1 MGRSVCGN
9 RRRSGFQTRLHTNR
23 PTRPRFGRYHFG
35 LDTWERGGVRGG
47 DMFRTEKPWLA
58 VYEGGNVDPETEI
71 YEGSMYELFRHAAEE
86 HRGKTALSFYGTT
99 FEFGRLQ
106 ALVEKMAA
114 SLAASGVKKG
124 DRVALMLPN
133 CPHYVVSF
141 FATVRLGAIVT
152 QINPM
157 YVEREIGHILND
169 SGAETIV
176 AHADVYV
183 RVKAVLPDTNLKT
196 VVVVD
201 FGSEELGAGHRSFA
215 DFLATDVEPAPEVD
229 IDPAE
234 DVAALQYTG
243 GTTGKSRGAM
253 LTHRNLVA
261 NVQQTIDVFVRD
273 PAQFT
278 GRKCVGALP
287 FFHIYGLTCVM
298 LFGIKLGVEQVLL
311 SRFEVRE
318 ALTVFENDRPTM
330 FSGVPTMYMAL
341 LASGA
346 DLRKHRLHNVQIF
359 NSGGS
364 ALPVNLKRSFEE
376 KVGKPLFE
384 GYGLSEPSPVTH
396 NNPPFLGQGREG
408 SIGIPIPS
416 TDARVVDVETGE
428 TEMPIGDSGELI
440 IKGPQVMKGYLDM
453 PKETATALRNGWL
466 HTGDVAKMDEDGY
479 FYIVD
484 RKKDMILTSGYNVY
498 PREVEE
504 VLFEHPDV
512 AEAVAIGIPD
522 EYRGES
528 VKAFVVKRSG
538 ATTTEDEMLA
548 FCKERLAA
556 YKVPK
561 AVEFR
566 EDLPKSTVGK
576 LLRRVLVEE
585 ELAKAAAASQGG

>member
-1 MGRSVCGN
+1 MFRKE
-9 RRRSGFQTRLHTNR
+9 R
-23 PTRPRFGRYHFG
+23 PWLKVY
-35 LDTWERGGVRGG
+35 ERGKV
-47 DMFRTEKPWLA
+47 E
-58 VYEGGNVDPETEI
+58 PETRI
-71 YEGSMYELFRHAAEE
+71 FEGSLSELFSGAVEE
-86 HRGKTALSFYGTT
+86 HRGKTALSFHHTT
-99 FEFGRLQ
+99 IQFERLQ
-106 ALVEKMAA
+106 TLVEKMAA
-114 SLAASGVKKG
+114 SLSASGVEKG

-133 CPHYVVSF
+133 CPQYVISF
-141 FATVRLGAIVT
+141 FATVGLGAIVT

-157 YVEREIGHILND
+157 YVEREIEHILND
-169 SGAETIV
+169 SGTETIV
-176 AHADVYV
+176 VYADAYE

-201 FGSEELGAGHRSFA
+201 FMGEQEGLTAGHRSFG
-215 DFLATDVEPAPEVD
+215 DFLSTDAEPAPEVE

-243 GTTGKSRGAM
+243 GTTGVSKGAM
-253 LTHRNLVA
+253 LTHRNLIA

-298 LFGIKLGVEQVLL
+298 LFSIRLGIEQVLL
-311 SRFEVRE
+311 PSFQVQE
-318 ALTVFENDRPTM
+318 ALAVFENDRPTM

-341 LASGA
+341 VASGA
-346 DLRKHRLHNVQIF
+346 DLRKHHLHDVQIF

-376 KVGKPLFE
+376 KVGRTLFE
-384 GYGLSEPSPVTH
+384 GYGLSEASPVTH

-416 TDARVVDVETGE
+416 TEARVVDVETGE
-428 TEMPIGDSGELI
+428 TEMPIGESGELI
-440 IKGPQVMKGYLDM
+440 VKGPQVMKGYLNLPDVTA
-453 PKETATALRNGWL
+453 ETLKDGWL
-466 HTGDVAKMDEDGY
+466 YTGDVAKMDQSGY

-484 RKKDMILTSGYNVY
+484 RKKDMIVASGFNVY
-498 PREVEE
+498 PREIEE

-512 AEAVAIGIPD
+512 VEAVAIGVAD

-538 ATTTEDEMLA
+538 AQATEEEVLA
-548 FCKERLAA
+548 FCKERLTA
-556 YKVPK
+556 YKTPK

-566 EDLPKSTVGK
+566 EELPKSAVGK
-576 LLRRVLVEE
+576 LLRRVLVDEE
-585 ELAKAAAASQGG
+585 RAKTQATSPS

>member
-1 MGRSVCGN
+1 
-9 RRRSGFQTRLHTNR
+9 
-23 PTRPRFGRYHFG
+23 
-35 LDTWERGGVRGG
+35 
-47 DMFRTEKPWLA
+47 MFRTERPWLE
-58 VYEGGNVDPETEI
+58 VYEKGRVEPETRI
-71 YEGSMYELFRHAAEE
+71 FEGSLYELFSRAVEE

-133 CPHYVVSF
+133 CPQYVVSF

-169 SGAETIV
+169 SGAEIIV

-243 GTTGKSRGAM
+243 GTTGKSKGAM

-311 SRFEVRE
+311 SRFEVQE
-318 ALTVFENDRPTM
+318 ALAVFENDRPTM

-346 DLRKHRLHNVQIF
+346 DLRKHHLHDVQIF

-384 GYGLSEPSPVTH
+384 GYGLSEASPVTH

-416 TDARVVDVETGE
+416 TEARVVDVETGE

-453 PKETATALRNGWL
+453 PKETAETLKDGWL
-466 HTGDVAKMDEDGY
+466 YTGDVAKMDESGY

-484 RKKDMILTSGYNVY
+484 RKKDMILASGYNVY
-498 PREVEE
+498 PREIEE
-504 VLFEHPDV
+504 VLFEHPGV
-512 AEAVAIGIPD
+512 AEAVAIGVPD
-522 EYRGES
+522 EYRGEA
-528 VKAFVVKRSG
+528 VKAFVVKRPG
-538 ATTTEDEMLA
+538 AQATEEEVLA

-556 YKVPK
+556 YKAPK

-566 EDLPKSTVGK
+566 EELPKSAVGK
-576 LLRRVLVEE
+576 LLRRVLVDEE
-585 ELAKAAAASQGG
+585 RAKTESTSLS

>member
-1 MGRSVCGN
+1 
-9 RRRSGFQTRLHTNR
+9 
-23 PTRPRFGRYHFG
+23 
-35 LDTWERGGVRGG
+35 
-47 DMFRTEKPWLA
+47 MFRTEKPWLE
-58 VYEGGNVDPETEI
+58 VYERGNVEPESRI
-71 YEGSMYELFRHAAEE
+71 FEGSLYELFRQAAEE
-86 HRGKTALSFYGTT
+86 HRGRNALSFYGTT

-114 SLAASGVKKG
+114 TLAASGVSKG

-133 CPHYVVSF
+133 CPQYVISF

-157 YVEREIGHILND
+157 YVEREIEHILND

-176 AHADVYV
+176 AYAAVYE
-183 RVKAVLPDTNLKT
+183 RVKTVLPDSNLKT
-196 VVVVD
+196 VIVVD
-201 FGSEELGAGHRSFA
+201 FGDEPEGLDPGHHTFGNFLSA
-215 DFLATDVEPAPEVD
+215 DADPAPDVE

-243 GTTGKSRGAM
+243 GTTGVSKGAM

-261 NVQQTIDVFVRD
+261 NVQQAIDVFVRNPD
-273 PAQFT
+273 QFT
-278 GRKCVGALP
+278 GRRCVGALP

-298 LFGIKLGVEQVLL
+298 LFGIRLGTEQILL
-311 SRFEVRE
+311 PRFEVAE
-318 ALTVFENDRPTM
+318 ALAVFENARPTM

-341 LASGA
+341 LASGE
-346 DLRKHRLHNVQIF
+346 DLRKHHLHDVMIF

-376 KVGKPLFE
+376 RVGKPLFE
-384 GYGLSEPSPVTH
+384 GYGLSEASPVTH
-396 NNPPFLGQGREG
+396 NNPPFLGEGREG

-416 TDARVVDVETGE
+416 TDARIVDVETGE
-428 TEMPIGDSGELI
+428 TEMPVGESGELI
-440 IKGPQVMKGYLDM
+440 IKGPQVMKGYLNM
-453 PKETATALRNGWL
+453 PEETARTLKDGWL

-479 FYIVD
+479 FFIVD
-484 RKKDMILTSGYNVY
+484 RKKDMIVASGYNVY

-512 AEAVAIGIPD
+512 AEAVAIGVPD
-522 EYRGES
+522 DYRGET

-538 ATTTEDEMLA
+538 ATTTEEEILV
-548 FCKERLAA
+548 FCKERLAP
-556 YKVPK
+556 YKAPK

-566 EDLPKSTVGK
+566 DDLPKSAVGK
-576 LLRRVLVEE
+576 LLRRVLVDEE
-585 ELAKAAAASQGG
+585 RARTGARS

>member
-1 MGRSVCGN
+1 
-9 RRRSGFQTRLHTNR
+9 
-23 PTRPRFGRYHFG
+23 
-35 LDTWERGGVRGG
+35 
-47 DMFRTEKPWLA
+47 MFRTERPWLE
-58 VYEGGNVDPETEI
+58 VYEKGSVEPETRI
-71 YEGSMYELFRHAAEE
+71 FDGSLYELFSRAVEE
-86 HRGKTALSFYGTT
+86 HRGKTALGFHGTT

-106 ALVEKMAA
+106 DLVEKMAA

-133 CPHYVVSF
+133 CPQYVVSF

-176 AHADVYV
+176 VYADVYE

-201 FGSEELGAGHRSFA
+201 FGSEPEGSDAGHRSFD
-215 DFLATDVEPAPEVD
+215 DFLSTDADPAPEVE

-243 GTTGKSRGAM
+243 GTTGVSKGAM

-298 LFGIKLGVEQVLL
+298 LFGIKLGIEQVLL
-311 SRFEVRE
+311 PRFEVQE
-318 ALTVFENDRPTM
+318 ALAVFENHRPMM

-346 DLRKHRLHNVQIF
+346 DLRKHHLHDVQIF

-384 GYGLSEPSPVTH
+384 GYGLSEASPVTH
-396 NNPPFLGQGREG
+396 NNPPFLGRGREG

-416 TDARVVDVETGE
+416 TEARIVDVETGE
-428 TEMPIGDSGELI
+428 TEMPIGESGELI
-440 IKGPQVMKGYLDM
+440 IKGPQVMKGYFNM
-453 PKETATALRNGWL
+453 PQETAETLKDGWL
-466 HTGDVAKMDEDGY
+466 YTGDVASMDESGY

-484 RKKDMILTSGYNVY
+484 RKKDMIVASGYNVY
-498 PREVEE
+498 PREIEE
-504 VLFEHPDV
+504 VLFQHPDA
-512 AEAVAIGIPD
+512 AEAVAIGVSD
-522 EYRGES
+522 GYRGEA

-538 ATTTEDEMLA
+538 AQATEEDVLA

-556 YKVPK
+556 YKTPK

-566 EDLPKSTVGK
+566 EELPKSAVGK
-576 LLRRVLVEE
+576 LLRRVLVDEE
-585 ELAKAAAASQGG
+585 QAKATSQS

>member
-1 MGRSVCGN
+1 
-9 RRRSGFQTRLHTNR
+9 
-23 PTRPRFGRYHFG
+23 
-35 LDTWERGGVRGG
+35 
-47 DMFRTEKPWLA
+47 MFRKERPWLG
-58 VYEGGNVDPETEI
+58 VYEKGRVEPETQI
-71 YEGSMYELFRHAAEE
+71 FEGSLYELFSGAVEE
-86 HRGKTALSFYGTT
+86 HHGKTALSFYDTT

-114 SLAASGVKKG
+114 SLAASGVEKG

-133 CPHYVVSF
+133 CPQYVVSF

-157 YVEREIGHILND
+157 YVEREIEHILND
-169 SGAETIV
+169 SGAQTIV
-176 AHADVYV
+176 VYADVYE
-183 RVKAVLPDTNLKT
+183 RVKALLPDTNLKT
-196 VVVVD
+196 IVVVD
-201 FGSEELGAGHRSFA
+201 FVGEQEGLNAGHRYFG
-215 DFLATDVEPAPEVD
+215 DFLATDDEPATEVD

-243 GTTGKSRGAM
+243 GTTGVSKGAM

-298 LFGIKLGVEQVLL
+298 LFGIRLGIEQVLL
-311 SRFEVRE
+311 PRFEVQE
-318 ALTVFENDRPTM
+318 ALAVFEKDRPTM
-330 FSGVPTMYMAL
+330 FAGVPTMYMAL
-341 LASGA
+341 LASGT
-346 DLRKHRLHNVQIF
+346 DLRKHHLHDVQIF

-376 KVGKPLFE
+376 KVGRTLFE
-384 GYGLSEPSPVTH
+384 GYGLSEASPVTH

-416 TDARVVDVETGE
+416 TEARVVDVETGE
-428 TEMPIGDSGELI
+428 TEMPIGESGELI
-440 IKGPQVMKGYLDM
+440 IKGPQVMKGYLNM
-453 PKETATALRNGWL
+453 PDETAETLKSGWL
-466 HTGDVAKMDEDGY
+466 YTGDVAKMDESGY

-484 RKKDMILTSGYNVY
+484 RKKDMIVASGYNVY
-498 PREVEE
+498 PREIEE

-512 AEAVAIGIPD
+512 AEAVAIGVAD

-538 ATTTEDEMLA
+538 ASTTEEEVLA

-556 YKVPK
+556 YKTPK

-566 EDLPKSTVGK
+566 EELPKSAVGK
-576 LLRRVLVEE
+576 LLRRVLVDEE
-585 ELAKAAAASQGG
+585 RAKTEATPRS

>member
-1 MGRSVCGN
+1 
-9 RRRSGFQTRLHTNR
+9 
-23 PTRPRFGRYHFG
+23 
-35 LDTWERGGVRGG
+35 
-47 DMFRTEKPWLA
+47 MFRTEKPWLE
-58 VYEGGNVDPETEI
+58 VYERGNVEPESRI
-71 YEGSMYELFRHAAEE
+71 FEGSLYELFRQAAEE
-86 HRGKTALSFYGTT
+86 HRGRNALSFYGTT

-114 SLAASGVKKG
+114 SLAASGVSKG

-133 CPHYVVSF
+133 CPQYVISF

-157 YVEREIGHILND
+157 YVEREIEHILND

-176 AHADVYV
+176 AYAAVYE
-183 RVKAVLPDTNLKT
+183 RVKTVLPDSNLKT
-196 VVVVD
+196 VIVVD
-201 FGSEELGAGHRSFA
+201 FGDEPEGLDPGHHTFGNFLSA
-215 DFLATDVEPAPEVD
+215 DADPAPDVE

-243 GTTGKSRGAM
+243 GTTGVSKGAM

-261 NVQQTIDVFVRD
+261 NVQQAIDVFVRNPD
-273 PAQFT
+273 QFT
-278 GRKCVGALP
+278 GRRCVGALP

-298 LFGIKLGVEQVLL
+298 LFGIRLGTEQILL
-311 SRFEVRE
+311 PRFEVAE
-318 ALTVFENDRPTM
+318 ALAVFENARPTM

-341 LASGA
+341 LASGE
-346 DLRKHRLHNVQIF
+346 DLRKHHLHDVMIF

-376 KVGKPLFE
+376 RVGKPLFE
-384 GYGLSEPSPVTH
+384 GYGLSEASPVTH
-396 NNPPFLGQGREG
+396 NNPPFLGEGREG

-416 TDARVVDVETGE
+416 TDARIVDVETGE
-428 TEMPIGDSGELI
+428 TEMPVGESGELI
-440 IKGPQVMKGYLDM
+440 IKGPQVMKGYLNM
-453 PKETATALRNGWL
+453 PEETARTLKDGWL

-479 FYIVD
+479 FFIVD
-484 RKKDMILTSGYNVY
+484 RKKDMIVASGYNVY

-512 AEAVAIGIPD
+512 AEAVAIGVPD
-522 EYRGES
+522 DYRGET

-538 ATTTEDEMLA
+538 ATTTEEEILV
-548 FCKERLAA
+548 FCKERLAP
-556 YKVPK
+556 YKAPK

-566 EDLPKSTVGK
+566 DDLPKSAVGK
-576 LLRRVLVEE
+576 LLRRVLVDEE
-585 ELAKAAAASQGG
+585 RARTGARP

>member
-1 MGRSVCGN
+1 MFRKE
-9 RRRSGFQTRLHTNR
+9 R
-23 PTRPRFGRYHFG
+23 PWLEVY
-35 LDTWERGGVRGG
+35 ERGRV
-47 DMFRTEKPWLA
+47 E
-58 VYEGGNVDPETEI
+58 PETRI
-71 YEGSMYELFRHAAEE
+71 FEGSLYELFSRAVEE
-86 HRGKTALSFYGTT
+86 HRGKSALSFYDTT

-114 SLAASGVKKG
+114 SLAASGVEKG

-133 CPHYVVSF
+133 CPQYVISF

-157 YVEREIGHILND
+157 YVEREIEHILND

-176 AHADVYV
+176 VYADAYE
-183 RVKAVLPDTNLKT
+183 RVKAMLPDTNLKT

-201 FGSEELGAGHRSFA
+201 FVGEQEELNAGHRSFG
-215 DFLATDVEPAPEVD
+215 DFLATDAEPVPEVE
-229 IDPAE
+229 IDPAG

-243 GTTGKSRGAM
+243 GTTGVSKGAM

-298 LFGIKLGVEQVLL
+298 LFGIRLGIEQVLL
-311 SRFEVRE
+311 PRFEVQQ
-318 ALTVFENDRPTM
+318 ALAVFENDRPTM
-330 FSGVPTMYMAL
+330 FSGVPTMYMGL

-346 DLRKHRLHNVQIF
+346 DLRKHHLQDVQIF

-376 KVGKPLFE
+376 QVSKPLFE
-384 GYGLSEPSPVTH
+384 GYGLSEASPVTH
-396 NNPPFLGQGREG
+396 NNPPFLGRGREG

-416 TDARVVDVETGE
+416 TEARVVDVETGK
-428 TEMPIGDSGELI
+428 TEMPIGESGELI
-440 IKGPQVMKGYLDM
+440 IKGPQVMKGYLNM
-453 PKETATALRNGWL
+453 PQETAETKRDGWL
-466 HTGDVAKMDEDGY
+466 YTGDVAKMDESGY

-484 RKKDMILTSGYNVY
+484 RKKDMIVASGYNVY
-498 PREVEE
+498 PREIEE

-512 AEAVAIGIPD
+512 AEAVAIGVAD
-522 EYRGES
+522 EYRGEA
-528 VKAFVVKRSG
+528 VKACVVRRSG
-538 ATTTEDEMLA
+538 ASTTEEDVLA

-556 YKVPK
+556 YKTPK

-566 EDLPKSTVGK
+566 EELPKSAVGK
-576 LLRRVLVEE
+576 LLRRVLVDEE
-585 ELAKAAAASQGG
+585 RAKTEATSRS

>member
-1 MGRSVCGN
+1 
-9 RRRSGFQTRLHTNR
+9 
-23 PTRPRFGRYHFG
+23 
-35 LDTWERGGVRGG
+35 
-47 DMFRTEKPWLA
+47 MFRTEKPWLE
-58 VYEGGNVDPETEI
+58 VYERGNVEPESRI
-71 YEGSMYELFRHAAEE
+71 FEGSLYELFRQAAEE
-86 HRGKTALSFYGTT
+86 HRGRSALSFYGTT

-114 SLAASGVKKG
+114 SLAASGVSKG

-133 CPHYVVSF
+133 CPQYVISF

-157 YVEREIGHILND
+157 YVEREIEHILND

-176 AHADVYV
+176 AYAAVYE
-183 RVKAVLPDTNLKT
+183 RVKTVLPDSNLKT
-196 VVVVD
+196 VIVVD
-201 FGSEELGAGHRSFA
+201 FGDEPEGLDPGHHTFGNFLSA
-215 DFLATDVEPAPEVD
+215 DADPAPDVE

-243 GTTGKSRGAM
+243 GTTGVSKGAM

-261 NVQQTIDVFVRD
+261 NVQQAIDVFVRNPD
-273 PAQFT
+273 QFT
-278 GRKCVGALP
+278 GRRCVGALP

-298 LFGIKLGVEQVLL
+298 LFGIRLGTEQILL
-311 SRFEVRE
+311 PRFEVAE
-318 ALTVFENDRPTM
+318 ALAVFENARPTM

-341 LASGA
+341 LASGE
-346 DLRKHRLHNVQIF
+346 DLRKHHLHDVMIF

-376 KVGKPLFE
+376 RVGKPLFE
-384 GYGLSEPSPVTH
+384 GYGLSEASPVTH
-396 NNPPFLGQGREG
+396 NNPPFLGEGREG

-416 TDARVVDVETGE
+416 TDARIVDVETGE
-428 TEMPIGDSGELI
+428 TEMPVGESGELI
-440 IKGPQVMKGYLDM
+440 IKGPQVMKGYLNM
-453 PKETATALRNGWL
+453 PEETARTLKDGWL

-479 FYIVD
+479 FFIVD
-484 RKKDMILTSGYNVY
+484 RKKDMIVASGYNVY

-512 AEAVAIGIPD
+512 AEAVAIGVPD
-522 EYRGES
+522 DYRGET

-538 ATTTEDEMLA
+538 ATTTEEEILV
-548 FCKERLAA
+548 FCKERLAP
-556 YKVPK
+556 YKAPK

-566 EDLPKSTVGK
+566 DDLPKSAVGK
-576 LLRRVLVEE
+576 LLRRVLVDEE
-585 ELAKAAAASQGG
+585 RARTGARS